1 MIKRSFSTS
10 PFLIVKAIVLCN
22 FLYLFSF
29 KLTAQPPNLKTQIY
43 IDNYSQQAIR
53 QMILYKIPACVTLA
67 QAIYESSS
75 GVSELAKRSNN
86 HFGIKCHVGWEGD
99 TVLKSDDELNE
110 CFRKYNTVEESFDD
124 HSLFL
129 TSRPRYSNLF
139 KLGIKD
145 YKGWCYGL
153 KKAGYATFSK
163 YASALIKIIEEN
175 KLDNLNTY
183 QYLHQ
188 KIVIRESRELLPQ
201 NNLTNSSI
209 SYSIK
214 NKSIE

>member
-1 MIKRSFSTS
+1 MIKRSFSIRL
-10 PFLIVKAIVLCN
+10 FLILKAIVLCN
-22 FLYLFSF
+22 FLFLFSF
-29 KLTAQPPNLKTQIY
+29 NLIAQPPNLKTQIY

-163 YASALIKIIEEN
+163 YASALIRIIEEN
-175 KLDNLNTY
+175 KLYKLNTY

-214 NKSIE
+214 NK

>member
-29 KLTAQPPNLKTQIY
+29 KLAAQPPNLKTQIY

-86 HFGIKCHVGWEGD
+86 HFGIKCHIGWEGD

-110 CFRKYNTVEESFDD
+110 CFRKYNSVEESFDD

-145 YKGWCYGL
+145 YKGWCNGL

-163 YASALIKIIEEN
+163 YATALIRIIEEN
-175 KLDNLNTY
+175 KLYNLNTY

-188 KIVIRESRELLPQ
+188 KIVIRESKEILPH
-201 NNLTNSSI
+201 NNLANSSI

>member
-1 MIKRSFSTS
+1 MKH
-10 PFLIVKAIVLCN
+10 
-22 FLYLFSF
+22 
-29 KLTAQPPNLKTQIY
+29 NLKTQIY

-145 YKGWCYGL
+145 YKGWCHGL

-163 YASALIKIIEEN
+163 YASALIRIIEEN
-175 KLDNLNTY
+175 KLYNLNTY

-188 KIVIRESRELLPQ
+188 KIVIRESREILPQ
-201 NNLTNSSI
+201 NNLANSSI

-214 NKSIE
+214 NK

>member
-1 MIKRSFSTS
+1 MINRSFSIS
-10 PFLIVKAIVLCN
+10 LFLIVKAIVLFN
-22 FLYLFSF
+22 FLFLFSF
-29 KLTAQPPNLKTQIY
+29 NLIAQPSNLKTQIY
-43 IDNYSQQAIR
+43 IENYAQEAIR
-53 QMILYKIPACVTLA
+53 QMILYKIPASVTLA

-99 TVLKSDDELNE
+99 TVLKSDDQLNE

-129 TSRPRYSNLF
+129 ISRPRYSNLF

-145 YKGWCYGL
+145 YKGWCHGL

-163 YASALIKIIEEN
+163 YGSALIRIIEEN
-175 KLDNLNTY
+175 KLNKLNTY
-183 QYLHQ
+183 QYLNQ
-188 KIVIRESRELLPQ
+188 KTFIPTSREILPQ
-201 NNLTNSSI
+201 ISSTKSSI
-209 SYSIK
+209 TYSIK
-214 NKSIE
+214 NKPNE